1 MDNQRFRLLVVD
13 HNKLHRESLVNRL
26 QQQGYMVTMAEDGY
40 IAIGMLDVQ
49 DFDLVFLERHL
60 PKVDGA
66 KILRQIKANRKWRHI
81 PVIITS
87 TTDDMECAS
96 RCIQMGAED
105 CLRKPFN
112 SSFLLARVEA
122 SLGRKEM
129 YDRQVALHEQ
139 LALQVQQ
146 LTKNTEL
153 EQPQQA
159 EILYVLAK
167 LVESRDADGIAHLE
181 RTREYCTILGQK
193 LAASTKFR
201 SELTPDYINN
211 LRYAAPLHDIGQVRI
226 SDSTLLSEKQLSSV
240 EWESVRMHPII
251 GADTLRTIQQ
261 TNDSDFIRMSIDLVE
276 SHHEKWDGAGYP
288 AGKREHEIPLSARIF
303 ALADAYDALTSR
315 RCYREAVPHEQASR
329 QLVIERGHQFDP
341 VVVDAFLATQQ
352 SFLAVQNRHMM
363 SAQAQSA

>member
-26 QQQGYMVTMAEDGY
+26 KQQGYMVTMAEDGY

-66 KILRQIKANRKWRHI
+66 QILRQIKANRKWRHI

-87 TTDDMECAS
+87 TIDDMECAS

-122 SLGRKEM
+122 SLERKEM

-146 LTKNTEL
+146 LTKDTGIK
-153 EQPQQA
+153 QPQPA

-181 RTREYCTILGQK
+181 RTREYCTLLGQK
-193 LAASTKFR
+193 LAASTEFR
-201 SELTPDYINN
+201 SKVTADYINN

-226 SDSTLLSEKQLSSV
+226 PDNTLLSEKQLSSV
-240 EWESVRMHPII
+240 EWEIVRMHPVI
-251 GADTLRTIQQ
+251 GADTLRTIQRS
-261 TNDSDFIRMSIDLVE
+261 NDSDFIRVSINLVE
-276 SHHEKWDGAGYP
+276 SHHEQWDGTGYP
-288 AGKREHEIPLSARIF
+288 AGKRKHEIPLSARIF

-315 RCYREAVPHEQASR
+315 RCYRKAVSHDQAAR
-329 QLVIERGHQFDP
+329 QLVKVRGRQFDP
-341 VVVDAFLATQQ
+341 VIVDAFLAIQQ
-352 SFLAVQNRHMM
+352 PFQAVQNRHTMP
-363 SAQAQSA
+363 AQAQSA